1 MPATNLELWNK
12 LRAMSP
18 TFASHTSEGTK
29 DLFTEKGFDSIQRQN
44 ATALNEFFE
53 LSIKTVLNK
62 ITVSR
67 AKNPL
72 EGSGLIERYA
82 NPYGGYLQRISINS
96 IKPVTPAFKGLQD
109 GDSVDMQIVRKP
121 NASERFYEHN
131 FDYQS
136 FITIQDW
143 QARQIFVAETGMS
156 AFLAGIMEAL
166 ANGYTIQEYV
176 NVMAAMNE
184 MINNLGIKP
193 TQIVELSS
201 WTTESP
207 TVSEMK
213 DFIFKVR
220 QIVGSMRVL
229 PQTGAFNI
237 NGFESTV
244 NDDDLVLLVRQGVKD
259 HIAID
264 LLSDAY
270 NRDELAIPVEVYE
283 VADFGG
289 LLPYATVD
297 VEGVSTNIDLLAN
310 YDESTG
316 EQIGWVDADGTERT
330 LSGYTDTNENVLAV
344 LVQRGAIFT
353 ADQVPIRTEPAPRN
367 VRGLYQ
373 NYFASAA
380 NNMIRFDKNYNF
392 VLFKKPQATEGGA
405 EGNNEVT
412 H

>member
-1 MPATNLELWNK
+1 MATNLELWNK

-18 TFASHTSEGTK
+18 TFASHTSEGTAE
-29 DLFTEKGFDSIQRQN
+29 LFTEKGFSDISRQN

-72 EGSGLIERYA
+72 EGSGLIERYS

-121 NASERFYEHN
+121 DATERFYEHN

-143 QARQIFVAETGMS
+143 QARQIFVAESGMS

-176 NVMAAMNE
+176 NAMNAMSA
-184 MINNLGIKP
+184 MITDTGVKS
-193 TQIVELSS
+193 TQRVELSS
-201 WTTESP
+201 WTSEAP
-207 TVSEMK
+207 TVAEMK

-220 QIVGSMRVL
+220 QVVGAMRVL
-229 PQTGAFNI
+229 PQSGAFNI
-237 NGFESTV
+237 NGFETTV
-244 NDDDLVLLVRQGVKD
+244 EADDMVLLVRQGVKD

-289 LLPYATVD
+289 MRPVNAGGD
-297 VEGVSTNIDLLAN
+297 DLIPTYN
-310 YDESTG
+310 SIG
-316 EQIGWVDADGTERT
+316 EQTGWVVDGVEPATPAT
-330 LSGYTDTNENVLAV
+330 LDHYVDPTPNIIAV

-353 ADQVPIRTEPAPRN
+353 AAQVPIRTEPAPRN

-392 VLFKKPQATEGGA
+392 VIFERPAD
-405 EGNNEVT
+405 
-412 H
+412 